1 ASLWQLAAD
10 GLAFE
15 AMATSKRM
23 TEQLVRS
30 PRSTLV
36 EHSKSNG
43 KAGPLLSTSRPTKTF
58 FPMSKVTSR
67 AAHFV
72 CARTTK
78 FGQHMESRSLSPAQQ
93 GQGQGSAALYNSPQ
107 NSPPDP

>member
-1 ASLWQLAAD
+1 
-10 GLAFE
+10 
-15 AMATSKRM
+15 MATSKQM
-23 TEQLVRS
+23 TEQLVHS
-30 PRSTLV
+30 PRLTPV

-67 AAHFV
+67 ATRFV
-72 CARTTK
+72 YARTTK

-93 GQGQGSAALYNSPQ
+93 GQAQGSAALYSSPQ
-107 NSPPDP
+107 NSTPHPSSLLRL